1 MQDRGAHSI
10 TSIRPVYLITENQ
23 DLGLIWIPRPG
34 GNFGFTISIRATN
47 SGLRST
53 RSSIEPIGAT

>member
-23 DLGLIWIPRPG
+23 DLGLIWI
-34 GNFGFTISIRATN
+34 TE
-47 SGLRST
+47 T
-53 RSSIEPIGAT
+53 RRKLGVH